1 MMMLMVMMV
10 PAAALA
16 LLMAVVMRVI
26 VATAAFT
33 LLVIVVVMTAPAFAL
48 AFLMIMVVPAAA
60 LALLMAV
67 VMRVIVAAA
76 AFTLLVIVVV
86 MAAPAF
92 ARFVI
97 VMMMVSAAPAAALA
111 LLMMMMVMP
120 AAAASTAAAL
130 LGLVAELDRIERRL
144 DGLHLKADHL
154 EHLSEIGQR
163 QHRKSLVDLREAHA
177 AVDQGPGGLAKNVE
191 VARDV
196 KNLLDGGT
204 DGPEGALLV
213 DEAVAHFNGTALVG
227 RNGERDVARRGVDR
241 LGENG
246 ALGGREGQGVGLVKN
261 RLGGGGLSRKKLG
274 KRGHESILRYQSS
287 GA

>member
-33 LLVIVVVMTAPAFAL
+33 LLVIV
-48 AFLMIMVVPAAA
+48 
-60 LALLMAV
+60 
-67 VMRVIVAAA
+67 AAA

-92 ARFVI
+92 ASFVI

-120 AAAASTAAAL
+120 AAAASTAATL

>member
-16 LLMAVVMRVI
+16 LLMTVVMRVI

-97 VMMMVSAAPAAALA
+97 VMMMVSAAPAAALV
-111 LLMMMMVMP
+111 LLMMMVMP

>member
-92 ARFVI
+92 ARLVI

-111 LLMMMMVMP
+111 LLMMMVMP

>member
-92 ARFVI
+92 ARLVI

-111 LLMMMMVMP
+111 LLMMMVMP
-120 AAAASTAAAL
+120 AASTAAAL

>member
-1 MMMLMVMMV
+1 MMMLMVMM
-10 PAAALA
+10 
-16 LLMAVVMRVI
+16 
-26 VATAAFT
+26 
-33 LLVIVVVMTAPAFAL
+33 
-48 AFLMIMVVPAAA
+48 VPAAA

-97 VMMMVSAAPAAALA
+97 VVMMVSAAPAAALA

-120 AAAASTAAAL
+120 AAAASTAL

>member
-1 MMMLMVMMV
+1 MMMLMVMM
-10 PAAALA
+10 
-16 LLMAVVMRVI
+16 
-26 VATAAFT
+26 
-33 LLVIVVVMTAPAFAL
+33 
-48 AFLMIMVVPAAA
+48 VPAAA

-97 VMMMVSAAPAAALA
+97 VMMMVSAATAAALA

-120 AAAASTAAAL
+120 AAAASTAL

>member
-1 MMMLMVMMV
+1 MMMLMVMM
-10 PAAALA
+10 
-16 LLMAVVMRVI
+16 
-26 VATAAFT
+26 
-33 LLVIVVVMTAPAFAL
+33 
-48 AFLMIMVVPAAA
+48 VPAAA

-97 VMMMVSAAPAAALA
+97 VMMMVSAAPAAALV
-111 LLMMMMVMP
+111 LLMMMVMP

>member
-120 AAAASTAAAL
+120 AAAASTAL

>member
-111 LLMMMMVMP
+111 LLMMMVMP

-204 DGPEGALLV
+204 DGPEGALPV

-246 ALGGREGQGVGLVKN
+246 AFGGREGQGVGLVKN

>member
-111 LLMMMMVMP
+111 LLMMMVMP

>member
-26 VATAAFT
+26 VAAAAFT
-33 LLVIVVVMTAPAFAL
+33 LLVIVVVMAAPAFAL

-120 AAAASTAAAL
+120 AAAASTAATL

>member
-33 LLVIVVVMTAPAFAL
+33 LLVIVVVM
-48 AFLMIMVVPAAA
+48 
-60 LALLMAV
+60 
-67 VMRVIVAAA
+67 
-76 AFTLLVIVVV
+76 
-86 MAAPAF
+86 AAPAF

-111 LLMMMMVMP
+111 LLMMMVMP

>member
-1 MMMLMVMMV
+1 MMMLMVMM
-10 PAAALA
+10 
-16 LLMAVVMRVI
+16 
-26 VATAAFT
+26 
-33 LLVIVVVMTAPAFAL
+33 
-48 AFLMIMVVPAAA
+48 VPAAA

-92 ARFVI
+92 ARLVI

-111 LLMMMMVMP
+111 LLMMMVMP

>member
-1 MMMLMVMMV
+1 MMMLMVMM
-10 PAAALA
+10 
-16 LLMAVVMRVI
+16 
-26 VATAAFT
+26 
-33 LLVIVVVMTAPAFAL
+33 
-48 AFLMIMVVPAAA
+48 VPAAA

-111 LLMMMMVMP
+111 LLMMMVMP

>member
-1 MMMLMVMMV
+1 MMMLMVMM
-10 PAAALA
+10 
-16 LLMAVVMRVI
+16 
-26 VATAAFT
+26 
-33 LLVIVVVMTAPAFAL
+33 
-48 AFLMIMVVPAAA
+48 VPAAA

-120 AAAASTAAAL
+120 AAAASTAL

>member
-33 LLVIVVVMTAPAFAL
+33 LLVIVVVM
-48 AFLMIMVVPAAA
+48 
-60 LALLMAV
+60 
-67 VMRVIVAAA
+67 
-76 AFTLLVIVVV
+76 
-86 MAAPAF
+86 AAPAF
-92 ARFVI
+92 ASFVI

>member
-33 LLVIVVVMTAPAFAL
+33 LLVIVVVM
-48 AFLMIMVVPAAA
+48 
-60 LALLMAV
+60 
-67 VMRVIVAAA
+67 
-76 AFTLLVIVVV
+76 
-86 MAAPAF
+86 AAPAF
-92 ARFVI
+92 ARLVI

-111 LLMMMMVMP
+111 LLMMMVMP

>member
-1 MMMLMVMMV
+1 
-10 PAAALA
+10 
-16 LLMAVVMRVI
+16 MAVVMRVI

-97 VMMMVSAAPAAALA
+97 MMMMMVSAAPAAALA